1 MEALTVQ
8 LQNCPVTWAV
18 LLCIVP
24 VQLPLKMLFFKLM
37 SSDLGHLAFIG
48 VIVICLFLV
57 GACSTL
63 VSLGLAYTYILL
75 VQHSAGSIW
84 GMQLTSESHGK
95 SSHQMLYLMS
105 LQLLVCSR

>member
-1 MEALTVQ
+1 MEDLTVQ

-18 LLCIVP
+18 LLCIVL
-24 VQLPLKMLFFKLM
+24 VQLPLEVLFLALM
-37 SSDLGHLAFIG
+37 GSDLGHLAFVG

-57 GACSTL
+57 DACSAF

-75 VQHSAGSIW
+75 VQHSAGSSW
-84 GMQLTSESHGK
+84 GMQLTSESHGE

-105 LQLLVCSR
+105 I